1 MHRQLQPVVQGI
13 VTKKG
18 PIENL
23 NDHLA
28 NPGATNFW
36 VVREFSRLGRYLQ
49 IFLGQILR
57 ILGSDGCLCV
67 SFGWFATFVEACDG
81 LALLPLP

>member
-1 MHRQLQPVVQGI
+1 ELKNGRLAMVSMLGFFVQGI

-28 NPGATNFW
+28 SPDATNFW
-36 VVREFSRLGRYLQ
+36 AIYAPKSAGIGY
-49 IFLGQILR
+49 
-57 ILGSDGCLCV
+57 
-67 SFGWFATFVEACDG
+67 
-81 LALLPLP
+81 